1 MLRNSLL
8 ALLGTSFLLLSN
20 LSAQTTP
27 EENLEAEP
35 DFDSMEP
42 TMDLSIADSLS
53 MDSLEFVL
61 SELMEEYEEE
71 EEDNSV
77 TTRLSLGA
85 LFLASSELLSDNW
98 TLLDDPLYDD
108 RFGASTNVQY
118 DLVVWRFPSYRSH
131 LGVITGL
138 GLDWSR
144 VAISSEYELLMGNDD
159 VLVVPSDPLA
169 EIRVNR
175 LETSYLRVPLLVS
188 VKTSKMPKK
197 GVIFEA
203 GVVAGVRVAGKYVTE
218 YDLDGVNYSTEARNI
233 GLSRFMV
240 NGRASVGFKK
250 VHLFAE
256 AALLPLFEKTVTAP
270 VSYSTVFGTV
280 VSGFWD

>member
-1 MLRNSLL
+1 MRLYSFL

-27 EENLEAEP
+27 EENREAEP

-42 TMDLSIADSLS
+42 TMDVYGADSLS

-61 SELMEEYEEE
+61 SEWMEEYEK

-85 LFLASSELLSDNW
+85 LFLAGSELLSDNW
-98 TLLDDPLYDD
+98 TLLDDPLYDE

-118 DLVVWRFPSYRSH
+118 DLFVWRFPSYRSH

-144 VAISSEYELLMGNDD
+144 VAISSEYELLMGNSN
-159 VLVVPSDPLA
+159 VLVAPSNPLA
-169 EIRVNR
+169 EIRINR

-188 VKTSKMPKK
+188 VKTSKKPKQ
-197 GVIFEA
+197 GFTFEA

-256 AALLPLFEKTVTAP
+256 AALLPLFEETVTAP